1 MHHVTFARYSSPGS
15 CASDCCNLL
24 AHASKLRARNRWKKY
39 CSEELKTP
47 HVLPTSIFETTG
59 ERWRTRLL
67 RCTRTFSYEEEN
79 YITTCRTKSA
89 PKMINMETEH
99 VFPLK
104 MNGFLRFKAIQIQS
118 VRQRIDCC
126 LATDWRQQIQY
137 GSARE
142 ICTCFGT

>member
-1 MHHVTFARYSSPGS
+1 
-15 CASDCCNLL
+15 
-24 AHASKLRARNRWKKY
+24 
-39 CSEELKTP
+39 
-47 HVLPTSIFETTG
+47 
-59 ERWRTRLL
+59 
-67 RCTRTFSYEEEN
+67 
-79 YITTCRTKSA
+79 
-89 PKMINMETEH
+89 MINMETEH